1 MPEQLSALWPLGL
14 YGLAVIVL
22 TTAIVAFSHVLGERH
37 RERATVIPYESGLLP
52 TGSARLRFSAD
63 FYLVAMF
70 FVIFDLE
77 SIFVFAWAV
86 AARDAGWPGYAELL
100 VFVGILLAA
109 LAYLWRSGALTW
121 GTTGRPQASRPG
133 KDVSP

>member
-1 MPEQLSALWPLGL
+1 MPEQTSALWPLGL
-14 YGLAVIVL
+14 YCLAVVAI
-22 TTAIVAFSHVLGERH
+22 TTVILGISHVLGERH
-37 RERATVIPYESGLLP
+37 SEKGTAIPYESGMTP
-52 TGSARLRFSAD
+52 TGSAQLRFSAD

-86 AARDAGWPGYAELL
+86 AARDVGWSGYTELF

-121 GTTGRPQASRPG
+121 GTGGQAHAPRPG
-133 KDVSP
+133 KEIEP